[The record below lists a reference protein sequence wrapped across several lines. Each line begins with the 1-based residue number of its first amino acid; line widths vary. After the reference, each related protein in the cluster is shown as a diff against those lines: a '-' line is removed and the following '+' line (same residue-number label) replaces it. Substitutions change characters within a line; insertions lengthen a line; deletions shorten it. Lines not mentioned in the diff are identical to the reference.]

1 MEKRLLLRGFGAGAL
16 AGLLAFIFARIM
28 AEPVIQAAINYESA
42 RDAENDKL
50 LRAAGLAARPA
61 GPDVFTRGI
70 QRNVGIGIGL
80 IAFGAAMG
88 LLFTVAYIIIQRR
101 TKTTMRPRVLAMC
114 VAGAGF
120 FAIYMVPYLK
130 YPANPP
136 SIGHPGTIRDR
147 GILYVAMVLISI
159 ICTITAFVSARR
171 MAPRFGLWN
180 ASLLAGVGFIV
191 VIAVVMKVLP
201 SLGHLHFDQTHYG
214 PFSTETP
221 QPLYST
227 PHGPSDVAGHGP
239 IVFPGFPADIL
250 FKFRL
255 YSIINQLILW
265 TALGLGFGA
274 LAERMFAVKGEA
286 AERTPLE
293 GAGSVA

>member
-50 LRAAGLAARPA
+50 LRMAGLPARAA
-61 GPDVFTRGI
+61 GPDIFTRGI
-70 QRNVGIGIGL
+70 QRNVGIGVGL
-80 IAFGAAMG
+80 ILFGAAMG
-88 LLFTVAYIIIQRR
+88 LLFTVAYIIIQNR
-101 TKTTMRPRVLAMC
+101 TQTRVRPRVLALC
-114 VAGAGF
+114 IAGAGF
-120 FAIYMVPYLK
+120 LAIYLVPYLK

-147 GILYVAMVLISI
+147 GILYVAMVLISL
-159 ICTITAFVSARR
+159 ICTVTAFVSARR
-171 MAPRFGLWN
+171 MAPRFGMWN
-180 ASLLAGVGFIV
+180 ASLLAAAGFVV

-239 IVFPGFPADIL
+239 IVFPGFPADLL

-274 LAERMFAVKGEA
+274 LAERVF
-286 AERTPLE
+286 
-293 GAGSVA
+293 AGSRETSEQRSFDTAGGIA

>member
-16 AGLLAFIFARIM
+16 GGLLAYIFARIM

-61 GPDVFTRGI
+61 GPDIFTRSV
-70 QRNVGIGIGL
+70 QRNIGIGVGL
-80 IAFGAAMG
+80 ILFGAAMG

-101 TKTTMRPRVLAMC
+101 TETTLRPRVLA
-114 VAGAGF
+114 VWIALAGF
-120 FAIYMVPYLK
+120 LAIFMVPYLK

-147 GILYVAMVLISI
+147 GILYVAMVLISL
-159 ICTITAFVSARR
+159 ICMVTAFVSARR
-171 MAPRFGLWN
+171 MAPRFGIWN
-180 ASLLAGVGFIV
+180 ASLLAAAGFV
-191 VIAVVMKVLP
+191 VVVAVVMKVLP

-221 QPLYST
+221 QPLYKT
-227 PHGPSDVAGHGP
+227 AHGPSDVAGHGP
-239 IVFPGFPADIL
+239 IVFPGFPADTL

-265 TALGLGFGA
+265 TTIGLGFGA
-274 LAERMFAVKGEA
+274 LAERM
-286 AERTPLE
+286 L
-293 GAGSVA
+293 AGSRKPADQRSLETAGTIA